1 MQLPNCIF
9 SSLPSGGTRNVGA
22 FPIIVIPQGKPG
34 ILLIR
39 LTNITRF
46 MKATKTKIEKI
57 AITENKVT
65 LLGVVIHP
73 IAK

>member
-1 MQLPNCIF
+1 
-9 SSLPSGGTRNVGA
+9 VGA

-46 MKATKTKIEKI
+46 IKATKTKIEKI
-57 AITENKVT
+57 AISENKVT
-65 LLGVVIHP
+65 LLGVVNHP
-73 IAK
+73 REK